1 MAYTNKQTAIK
12 KLKSPRADFSSK
24 NFDNFRNDKE
34 VVMAA
39 LENNRHSAWWIGSE
53 LLADY
58 DFVKYLLS
66 VDVSIARKLSEEF
79 LNSKELALIAIE
91 NNADSLEYFAETIRN
106 SDDVINKYL
115 ENIHINCRS
124 SLNRIGSKYLTNK
137 VFVLRIIEK
146 LEASIVSEKEANN
159 VNYFMSELTSLLSYE
174 LKNDKELASKII
186 KLSPSSFHKLS
197 FELRS
202 DREFALNY
210 VKVAKSLNGHA
221 LTLELRDDKEIALQL
236 VKNDASNFECLS
248 QRLRDDREVV
258 IAATNGKKTGYRNL
272 MQYISKD
279 FRDDKE
285 IVMGALSLDKG
296 DGYLFISDRL
306 KEDRE
311 VVELAVSL
319 YGDNLQH
326 VPERFKND
334 KEIVLLAVKN
344 REYSYKYASKEI
356 KELIQED
363 NPVKSLETV
372 INFEKL
378 TKELKTIEVNTK
390 AMPRKMKI

>member
-24 NFDNFRNDKE
+24 NFNNFRNDKE

-66 VDVSIARKLSEEF
+66 IDDSIARKLSEEF

-91 NNADSLEYFAETIRN
+91 NDADSLEYFAETIRN
-106 SDDVINKYL
+106 NDDVINKYL
-115 ENIHINCRS
+115 EKIHTGCRS
-124 SLNRIGSKYLTNK
+124 SLNRIGNKYLSNK
-137 VFVLRIIEK
+137 AFLLRVIDK
-146 LEASIVSEKEANN
+146 LEASINNEKEAKQI
-159 VNYFMSELTSLLSYE
+159 NYIMSELTSLLSYE

-186 KLSPSSFHKLS
+186 KLSPSAFHNLS

-210 VKVAKSLNGHA
+210 VKEAKSLNGQA
-221 LTLELRDDKEIALQL
+221 LTLELRDDKEIALHL

-258 IAATNGKKTGYRNL
+258 IATTKGVKTGYRSL
-272 MQYISKD
+272 MQYISED

-296 DGYLFISDRL
+296 DGFGFISNRL

-319 YGDNLQH
+319 KGTNLSDVQE
-326 VPERFKND
+326 VFKND
-334 KEIVLLAVKN
+334 KNIVLLAVKN
-344 REYSYKYASKEI
+344 SDYSYRYASNEI
-356 KELIQED
+356 KELIGNND
-363 NPVKSLETV
+363 PVKALETS

-390 AMPRKMKI
+390 SMPRKMKI